1 MLIMRA
7 IVILLSIFSVHL
19 CAQEVNVPTV
29 GDGQEFINYA
39 TEISKLSQQEFDEYG
54 DKAVKKFTNS
64 KGDDMLDVYRYA
76 HALKNPE
83 TALVAGTQVY
93 HRKNPNVNIPSDA
106 EVTGQNEY
114 TSMGSDWLTYD
125 LKDGA
130 GNYYSITLNKKKNEV
145 VSRFANKD
153 K

>member
-19 CAQEVNVPTV
+19 CAQEVNVPTKD
-29 GDGQEFINYA
+29 DGQEFINYA
-39 TEISKLSQQEFDEYG
+39 TEISKLSEQEFDEYG
-54 DKAVKKFTNS
+54 DKAVRKFTSS
-64 KGDDMLDVYRYA
+64 KGDDMLDVYGYA

-93 HRKNPNVNIPSDA
+93 HRRNSGVNIPNNA

-114 TSMGSDWLTYD
+114 TSMGNDWLTYD

-130 GNYYSITLNKKKNEV
+130 GKYYSITLNKKKHEV
-145 VSRFANKD
+145 VSRFVNKD